1 MNFKV
6 GDVVVVT
13 GHIKSKNKVI
23 TNALKLLAPVNTI
36 VEVEETET
44 ALYYGPIVSEKF
56 LIICGWAINN
66 YELRHATDREKFLH
80 HLHGQHVLGE
90 K

>member
-1 MNFKV
+1 MKFKV

-13 GHIKSKNKVI
+13 GHIKNKNKVI
-23 TNALKLLAPVNTI
+23 IQAIKLLTPVNTI

-44 ALYYGPIVSEKF
+44 ARYYGPIVGKF
-56 LIICGWAINN
+56 LTIVGWTIS
-66 YELRHATDREKFLH
+66 YYKLRHATDREKFLY